1 MNARRNAGQSVRKN
15 TVNQVLN
22 KAVKEIIVDNALA
35 KAGIPQR
42 KKALRAARVDWAERV
57 RLKAIGG
64 PEAEA
69 EVLKTEKKI
78 AALIAKLPE
87 ELRTDNMII
96 RTRADIYLNLAGS
109 RVCAY
114 FNGNYKGYESGSP
127 EHICKVTPYE
137 YTLLADDPLVTEFY
151 GFDALYREIKSDEA
165 DIRQNVTA
173 ALDKARTVKRLLE
186 QWPEAKELLPTEN
199 ATVPLP
205 PAIRR
210 EALNEMIGLPSEVE
224 DGD

>member
-1 MNARRNAGQSVRKN
+1 M
-15 TVNQVLN
+15 NQVLN
-22 KAVKEIIVDNALA
+22 KSIKEKIVDNALA

-42 KKALRAARVDWAERV
+42 KKALRAARADWAERV

-87 ELRTDNMII
+87 ELRTGYGIT
-96 RTRADIYLNLAGS
+96 RTGTYIYLNLAGS

-114 FNGNYKGYESGSP
+114 FNGNYRAHESDQP
-127 EHICKVTPYE
+127 DHICKVTPYE

-186 QWPEAKELLPTEN
+186 QWPEAKELLPAEN

>member
-1 MNARRNAGQSVRKN
+1 M
-15 TVNQVLN
+15 NQVLN

-35 KAGIPQR
+35 KSGIPQR
-42 KKALRAARVDWAERV
+42 KKALRAARADWAERV

-78 AALIAKLPE
+78 AALIAKVPK
-87 ELRTDNMII
+87 ELRTDNMMI

-109 RVCAY
+109 RVSAY
-114 FNGNYKGYESGSP
+114 FNGNYRGYESGSP

-186 QWPEAKELLPTEN
+186 QWPEAKELLPAEN
-199 ATVPLP
+199 AIVPLP

>member
-1 MNARRNAGQSVRKN
+1 MNQ
-15 TVNQVLN
+15 TLN
-22 KAVKEIIVDNALA
+22 KFIKEKIIDNALA

-42 KKALRAARVDWAERV
+42 KKALRAARIDWAERV

-78 AALIAKLPE
+78 AALIAKVPE
-87 ELRTDNMII
+87 ELRTDNMVIS
-96 RTRADIYLNLAGS
+96 TRVDIYLNLAGS

-127 EHICKVTPYE
+127 EHIRKIAPYE

-151 GFDALYREIKSDEA
+151 SFDALYREIKSDET

-173 ALDKARTVKRLLE
+173 ALNKARTVKRLLE
-186 QWPEAKELLPTEN
+186 QWPEAKELLPAED
-199 ATVPLP
+199 AVVPLP

-210 EALNEMIGLPSEVE
+210 EALNEMIGLPSESSQE
-224 DGD
+224 

>member
-1 MNARRNAGQSVRKN
+1 M
-15 TVNQVLN
+15 NQVLN
-22 KAVKEIIVDNALA
+22 KAIKEKIVDNALA

-42 KKALRAARVDWAERV
+42 KKALRDARADWAERV

-87 ELRTDNMII
+87 ELRANRMVVRKDS
-96 RTRADIYLNLAGS
+96 DIYLNLAGS
-109 RVCAY
+109 RVTAY
-114 FNGNYKGYESGSP
+114 FNGSYRSYESGEP
-127 EHICKVTPYE
+127 APIRKIVPCE

-151 GFDALYREIKSDEA
+151 SFDALYREIKSDET

-186 QWPEAKELLPTEN
+186 QWPEAKELLPAED
-199 ATVPLP
+199 AAVPLP

-210 EALNEMIGLPSEVE
+210 EALNEMIGLPSEIT
-224 DGD
+224 DGN

>member
-1 MNARRNAGQSVRKN
+1 M
-15 TVNQVLN
+15 NQVLN
-22 KAVKEIIVDNALA
+22 KTLKGLIIDNALA

-42 KKALRAARVDWAERV
+42 KKALRSARVDWAERV

-64 PEAEA
+64 PETEA
-69 EVLKTEKKI
+69 EVLNTKKKI
-78 AALIAKLPE
+78 AALIAKVPE

-114 FNGNYKGYESGSP
+114 FNGNYTGYESGSP
-127 EHICKVTPYE
+127 EHIVKLAPCE

-186 QWPEAKELLPTEN
+186 QWPEAKELLPAEDV
-199 ATVPLP
+199 AVPLP
-205 PAIRR
+205 PAICR
-210 EALNEMIGLPSEVE
+210 EALNEMIGLPSETIQE
-224 DGD
+224 

>member
-1 MNARRNAGQSVRKN
+1 MNQ
-15 TVNQVLN
+15 TLN
-22 KAVKEIIVDNALA
+22 KSIKEKIVDNALA

-42 KKALRAARVDWAERV
+42 KKALRAARADWAERV
-57 RLKAIGG
+57 RLAAIGG
-64 PEAEA
+64 PETES

-87 ELRTDNMII
+87 ELRTNSTFVRYDS
-96 RTRADIYLNLAGS
+96 DIYLNLAGS
-109 RVCAY
+109 RVNVY
-114 FNGNYKGYESGSP
+114 FNGNYRGYESGSP
-127 EHICKVTPYE
+127 DHIQKITPYE

-151 GFDALYREIKSDEA
+151 SFDALYREIKSDET

-186 QWPEAKELLPTEN
+186 QWPEAKELLPAED
-199 ATVPLP
+199 AVVPLP

-210 EALNEMIGLPSEVE
+210 EALNEMIGLPSEAIQE
-224 DGD
+224 

>member
-1 MNARRNAGQSVRKN
+1 MNQ
-15 TVNQVLN
+15 TLN
-22 KAVKEIIVDNALA
+22 KFIKEKIIDNALA

-64 PEAEA
+64 PETEA
-69 EVLKTEKKI
+69 EVLNTKKKI
-78 AALIAKLPE
+78 AALIAKVPE

-114 FNGNYKGYESGSP
+114 FNGNYTGYESGSP
-127 EHICKVTPYE
+127 EHIVKLAPCE

-151 GFDALYREIKSDEA
+151 GFDALYREIKSDET

-186 QWPEAKELLPTEN
+186 QWPEAKELLPAED
-199 ATVPLP
+199 AVVPLH

-210 EALNEMIGLPSEVE
+210 EALNEMIGLPSESSQE
-224 DGD
+224 

>member
-1 MNARRNAGQSVRKN
+1 M
-15 TVNQVLN
+15 NQVLN

-42 KKALRAARVDWAERV
+42 KKALRAARADWAERV

-87 ELRTDNMII
+87 ELRTNSTFVRKDH
-96 RTRADIYLNLAGS
+96 DIYLNIAGS
-109 RVCAY
+109 QTYVY
-114 FNGNYKGYESGSP
+114 FNGNYRAHESGQP
-127 EHICKVTPYE
+127 DHTRKIAPYE

-186 QWPEAKELLPTEN
+186 QWPEAKELLPAEN

-210 EALNEMIGLPSEVE
+210 EAL
-224 DGD
+224 

>member
-1 MNARRNAGQSVRKN
+1 MNQI
-15 TVNQVLN
+15 LN
-22 KAVKEIIVDNALA
+22 KAIKEKIVDNALA

-42 KKALRAARVDWAERV
+42 KKALRAARADWAERV

-78 AALIAKLPE
+78 AALVAKLPS
-87 ELRTDNMII
+87 ELRTNNMFV
-96 RTRADIYLNLAGS
+96 RKDTDIYLNLAGS
-109 RVCAY
+109 RVSAY
-114 FNGNYKGYESGSP
+114 FNGNYRHYESGEP
-127 EHICKVTPYE
+127 DPIRKIVPRE

-151 GFDALYREIKSDEA
+151 SFDALYREIKSDET

-186 QWPEAKELLPTEN
+186 QWPEAKELLTAED
-199 ATVPLP
+199 AAVPLP

-210 EALNEMIGLPSEVE
+210 EALNEMIGLPSEIT
-224 DGD
+224 DGN

>member
-1 MNARRNAGQSVRKN
+1 M
-15 TVNQVLN
+15 NQVLN

-42 KKALRAARVDWAERV
+42 KKALRAARIDWAERV

-69 EVLKTEKKI
+69 EAEILKAEKKI
-78 AALIAKLPE
+78 AALIAKVPE

-96 RTRADIYLNLAGS
+96 RTRAGIYLNLAGS
-109 RVCAY
+109 RVYAY
-114 FNGNYKGYESGSP
+114 FNGNYERYESGSP
-127 EHICKVTPYE
+127 EHIVKLAPCE

-186 QWPEAKELLPTEN
+186 QWPEAKELLPAEDV
-199 ATVPLP
+199 AVPLP

>member
-1 MNARRNAGQSVRKN
+1 MNQ
-15 TVNQVLN
+15 TLN
-22 KAVKEIIVDNALA
+22 KSIKEKIVDNALA

-42 KKALRAARVDWAERV
+42 KKALRAARADWAERV
-57 RLKAIGG
+57 RLAAIGG
-64 PEAEA
+64 PEAES

-87 ELRTDNMII
+87 GMRTNSTLVRKDH
-96 RTRADIYLNLAGS
+96 DIYLNLAGS
-109 RVCAY
+109 RVSAY
-114 FNGNYKGYESGSP
+114 FNGNYRGYESGSP

-186 QWPEAKELLPTEN
+186 QWPEAKELLPAEN

>member
-1 MNARRNAGQSVRKN
+1 
-15 TVNQVLN
+15 
-22 KAVKEIIVDNALA
+22 
-35 KAGIPQR
+35 
-42 KKALRAARVDWAERV
+42 RVDWAERV

-69 EVLKTEKKI
+69 EILKAEKKI

-186 QWPEAKELLPTEN
+186 QWPEAKELLPAEN

>member
-1 MNARRNAGQSVRKN
+1 M
-15 TVNQVLN
+15 NQVLN

-42 KKALRAARVDWAERV
+42 KKALRAARADWAERV

-78 AALIAKLPE
+78 AALIAKVPE
-87 ELRTDNMII
+87 ELRTGYGIT
-96 RTRADIYLNLAGS
+96 RTGTYIYLNLAGS

-114 FNGNYKGYESGSP
+114 FNGNYRAHESDQP
-127 EHICKVTPYE
+127 DHICKVTPYE

-186 QWPEAKELLPTEN
+186 QWPEAKELLPAEN
-199 ATVPLP
+199 TTVPLP

>member
-1 MNARRNAGQSVRKN
+1 M
-15 TVNQVLN
+15 NQVLN
-22 KAVKEIIVDNALA
+22 KTIKGIIVDNALA

-42 KKALRAARVDWAERV
+42 KKALRDARADWAERV

-69 EVLKTEKKI
+69 EILKAEKKI
-78 AALIAKLPE
+78 AALIAKIPE
-87 ELRTDNMII
+87 ILRTDNMMI
-96 RTRADIYLNLAGS
+96 RTGIDIYLNLAGS

-114 FNGNYKGYESGSP
+114 FNGNYRGHEPGSP
-127 EHICKVTPYE
+127 EHTRKIAPYE

-186 QWPEAKELLPTEN
+186 QWPEAKELLPAEN
-199 ATVPLP
+199 AIVSLP

-210 EALNEMIGLPSEVE
+210 EALNEMIGLPSDKKEEV
-224 DGD
+224 

>member
-1 MNARRNAGQSVRKN
+1 M
-15 TVNQVLN
+15 NQVLN

-69 EVLKTEKKI
+69 EILKAEKKI

-109 RVCAY
+109 RVRVLA
-114 FNGNYKGYESGSP
+114 
-127 EHICKVTPYE
+127 H
-137 YTLLADDPLVTEFY
+137 TL
-151 GFDALYREIKSDEA
+151 
-165 DIRQNVTA
+165 TA
-173 ALDKARTVKRLLE
+173 ITGAMNPVLLNISAKLHPMNIPCWQTTHSLPSSTDLTRFTGKLKAMRPTSARTSPPHWIKPEQLRDCLSSGRKPKSCYPLKMRLC
-186 QWPEAKELLPTEN
+186 PFPRPFAGKHST
-199 ATVPLP
+199 
-205 PAIRR
+205 R
-210 EALNEMIGLPSEVE
+210 
-224 DGD
+224 

>member
-1 MNARRNAGQSVRKN
+1 MNQI
-15 TVNQVLN
+15 LN

-42 KKALRAARVDWAERV
+42 KKALRAARVDWTERV

-69 EVLKTEKKI
+69 EILKAEKKI
-78 AALIAKLPE
+78 AALIAKVPE
-87 ELRTDNMII
+87 ELRTDNRII
-96 RTRADIYLNLAGS
+96 RTRDDIYLNLAGS

-186 QWPEAKELLPTEN
+186 QWPEAKELLPAEN
-199 ATVPLP
+199 TIVPLP

-210 EALNEMIGLPSEVE
+210 EALNEMIGLPSEVTN
-224 DGD
+224 GD

>member
-1 MNARRNAGQSVRKN
+1 M
-15 TVNQVLN
+15 NQVLN

-42 KKALRAARVDWAERV
+42 KKALRAARADWAERV
-57 RLKAIGG
+57 RLAAIGG

-87 ELRTDNMII
+87 ELRASSTFVRKDY
-96 RTRADIYLNLAGS
+96 DIYLNLAGS
-109 RVCAY
+109 RVSAY
-114 FNGNYKGYESGSP
+114 FNGNYRSYEQGEP
-127 EHICKVTPYE
+127 DPIRKIAPYE

-165 DIRQNVTA
+165 NIRQNVTA

-186 QWPEAKELLPTEN
+186 QWPEAKELLPAEN
-199 ATVPLP
+199 AIVPLP